1 MAYTYALHSYQQN
14 NNLKRIIVERLIGEV
29 EKLPMSPRELYIESS
44 MTVMPCRNK
53 KGKKM

>member
-1 MAYTYALHSYQQN
+1 L
-14 NNLKRIIVERLIGEV
+14 IIVERLIEEV
-29 EKLPMSPRELYIESS
+29 EKLPMSPRELYIGSS